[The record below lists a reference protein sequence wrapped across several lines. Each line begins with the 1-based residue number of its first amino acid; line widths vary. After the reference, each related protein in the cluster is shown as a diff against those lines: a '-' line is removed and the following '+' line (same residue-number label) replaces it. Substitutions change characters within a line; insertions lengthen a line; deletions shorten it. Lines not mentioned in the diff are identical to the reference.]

1 MNSDISIRGKAWLF
15 GDHVDTDVMIPVK
28 YCTAFT
34 KEELGPYAMA
44 GLDPAFASKIFRGD
58 IIVGGVNFGCGSS
71 RENAPLALLGAGI
84 GAVAASSFGRIFYR
98 NSINVG
104 LPIIE
109 CPELV
114 AECRQGDELTLSPLK
129 GEARNERLAR
139 NYRVSPC
146 PESIAEIVEAGGL
159 VPYVRKKLCNI
170 G

>member
-1 MNSDISIRGKAWLF
+1 MNDGPSIRGEAWLF
-15 GDHVDTDVMIPVK
+15 GDHVDTDVIIPVR

-44 GLDPAFASKIFRGD
+44 GLDPAFASKVALGD
-58 IIVGGVNFGCGSS
+58 IVVGGINFGCGSS
-71 RENAPLALLGAGI
+71 RENAPLALLGAGV
-84 GAVAASSFGRIFYR
+84 GAVVASSFGRIFFR

-114 AECRQGDELTLSPLK
+114 AECRQGDELILSPLK
-129 GEARNERLAR
+129 GEARNERLGK
-139 NYRVSPC
+139 NYLVSPY
-146 PESIAEIVEAGGL
+146 PESIVEIVAAGGL
-159 VPYVRKKLCNI
+159 TPYVRERLRNK